1 MAERDDERVLD
12 NPETA
17 YEREDVRLMIIGV
30 LAIVTFAFLVA
41 IPLVL
46 RGAYHQTLADVD
58 RRQAW
63 TPPGP
68 QLQVDP
74 RSDLATF
81 RNEETA
87 QLNSYGWV
95 DRSKGVVHIPI
106 ARAMGEIAAK
116 GIPDFPKGSP

>member
-1 MAERDDERVLD
+1 MAERDERVLD

-17 YEREDVRLMIIGV
+17 YEREDVRLTIIGV

-58 RRQAW
+58 REKAA
-63 TPPGP
+63 TPPAP
-68 QLQVDP
+68 LLQVDP
-74 RSDLATF
+74 RSDLAAF
-81 RNEETA
+81 RNEESA
-87 QLNSYGWV
+87 RLNSYGWV

-106 ARAMGEIAAK
+106 ARAMAEIVDK
-116 GIPDFPKGSP
+116 GIPGFPKGPP

>member
-1 MAERDDERVLD
+1 MAERDERVLD

-17 YEREDVRLMIIGV
+17 YERADVRLMTIGV

-58 RRQAW
+58 RRRAV
-63 TPPGP
+63 TPPAP
-68 QLQVDP
+68 VLQVDP
-74 RSDLATF
+74 RSDLTAF
-81 RNEETA
+81 RAEEDA
-87 QLNSYGWV
+87 RLKSYGWV

-106 ARAMGEIAAK
+106 ARAMAEIAAK
-116 GIPDFPKGSP
+116 GIPDFPKGPP